1 MLNTKSNMLHNKFSS
16 LKIKFLL
23 LATITFFS
31 SLSQEKLSL
40 LFVGDVMQHGGQIA
54 AAFNKNN
61 NSYDYKDCFK
71 FVKTIISGADIS
83 IANLEVTHA
92 GKPYK
97 GYPQF
102 SAPPQLSE
110 AVVDAGFNVIITANN
125 HACDGGAKGI
135 IGTLDVLDK
144 LGVKH
149 TGTFRSQAERDK
161 NYPLL
166 IEKNGFKVAILNYT
180 YSTNGLSVKKPLLV
194 NYIDSATML
203 KDFAKAR
210 KMGVDYIICTMHWG
224 DEYKNLPGDYQKKWE
239 KFCYDQGA
247 DMVIG
252 SHPHVLQP
260 VEQKIVKGGE
270 KLTAWSLGN
279 FISNQRDRYKNG
291 GIILRSFLEKDSTKV
306 KIVGTDYIFT
316 YVHTKQEGITKPY
329 YLLPDFPY
337 STYNPSFLDSK
348 SQAEM
353 NLFFTDSRELYSN
366 HSKKVK
372 EYKVSEDLEISSLYQ
387 KFMKGYFTL
396 VLEESSYLPFQTQI
410 HALLQAEVKQITL
423 NDGRFAKIFGM
434 YETKEEL
441 LGNARYLKD
450 LGISVSKIGFF
461 NTTSLQLEEI
471 KQVLE

>member
-1 MLNTKSNMLHNKFSS
+1 MLQSKFFKLKFKLLIVTS
-16 LKIKFLL
+16 LVGFCS
-23 LATITFFS
+23 F
-31 SLSQEKLSL
+31 SQEKLSL

-71 FVKTIISGADIS
+71 FVKPIISGADIS

-125 HACDGGAKGI
+125 HACDGGKKGI
-135 IGTLDVLDK
+135 LGTLDVLDK

-166 IEKNGFKVAILNYT
+166 VEKNGFRVAILNYT

-210 KMGVDYIICTMHWG
+210 KMGFDYIICTMHWG
-224 DEYKNLPGDYQKKWE
+224 DEYKDIPGDYQKKWE

-260 VEQKIVKGGE
+260 VEQKVLKGEE

-291 GIILRSFLEKDSTKV
+291 GMILRSFLEKDSTKV

-353 NLFFTDSRELYSN
+353 NLFFADSRELYTIY
-366 HSKKVK
+366 SKKVK
-372 EYKVSEDLEISSLYQ
+372 EYKVSENLEISNLYQ

-396 VLEESSYLPFQTQI
+396 ILEESSYLPFQSQI
-410 HALLQAEVKQITL
+410 HPLLQSEIKQITL

-434 YETKEEL
+434 YESKEEL

-450 LGISVSKIGFF
+450 LGVSISKIGFF

-471 KQVLE
+471 KQVQE